1 MPSKAQITGD
11 FGENAAAAYLKNRG
25 LSILDRNYRIRNAEI
40 DIIAKDGNAIAFIEV
55 KTRKTL
61 RKGLPAESVNYAK
74 QKKIISAAM
83 YYIRDNSLNNV
94 RLRFDVIEV
103 FLQNNSNDFFKFNL
117 IENAFQAE

>member
-11 FGENAAAAYLKNRG
+11 LGESAAAAYLENRG
-25 LSILDRNYRIRNAEI
+25 FSILDRNYRIKNAEI

-55 KTRKTL
+55 KTRKNL
-61 RKGLPAESVNYAK
+61 RKGLPAESVNYVK

-83 YYIRDNSLNNV
+83 YYIRENNLNNV

-103 FLQNNSNDFFKFNL
+103 FLQNNYNDSFKFNL
-117 IENAFQAE
+117 IKNAFQAE